1 MQIKVYDD
9 KGKLILTQEL
19 PTDNRKLKVGRR
31 SDCDIRLPGDNS
43 ISRHH
48 ANLFCWNSAVYIEGA
63 GPTNYIEVNHV
74 PIQATTEV
82 KLADTIQIG
91 PFSLVVSE
99 DVQPVAPPPV
109 NPRESAASKQN
120 APDRNVPVKGNDL
133 LAYAENKFREEF
145 GDFSILYN
153 EKTMKL
159 IENIHE
165 DFLRRMNW
173 TTKSTQQMNDRGERQ
188 KAEQILDSVLNERG
202 HEIPQNLSRQMLRQT
217 MVDQIFGY
225 GPLSRLLDSADI
237 TEIMINGPSRIFVEY
252 AVGKASVCFLTEARF
267 FNDQQLS
274 SIIQRIVEPL
284 GRHVDT
290 SSPMVDARLSDGSRV
305 NVIIP
310 PLAIHGAAMTIR
322 KFFKQKRT
330 TEDLIKL
337 GSMTKEMALFLEEAV
352 IARRNIVVAGGTGSG
367 KTTLLNILSQ
377 FIPERERV
385 ITVEDSAE
393 LQLDHQNLVT
403 LEARPANNNGAGRVT
418 IRDLVINTLRMR
430 PDRIIVGECRG
441 PEAFDMLQAMNTGHD
456 GSMTT
461 AHANSPHDVLTRLE
475 NMVMMAGFEL
485 PSKAIREQI
494 ASGVNLIVQQTRMA
508 DGSRKVT
515 KITELTG
522 CEDGMILMQDIFVF
536 NQTGYNREKREVE
549 GFFTATGNIPT
560 FITDRRE
567 SGILTLDMSVFVP
580 QN

>member
-1 MQIKVYDD
+1 MKVAD
-9 KGKLILTQEL
+9 K
-19 PTDNRKLKVGRR
+19 
-31 SDCDIRLPGDNS
+31 
-43 ISRHH
+43 
-48 ANLFCWNSAVYIEGA
+48 
-63 GPTNYIEVNHV
+63 
-74 PIQATTEV
+74 
-82 KLADTIQIG
+82 IQIG
-91 PFSLVVSE
+91 PFSLVVAE
-99 DVQPVAPPPV
+99 DVEAVAPPPAK
-109 NPRESAASKQN
+109 NRESAAVHQKQN
-120 APDRNVPVKGNDL
+120 APVRNVPVKGNDI

-153 EKTMKL
+153 EKTIRL

-165 DFLRRMNW
+165 DVLRRMNW
-173 TTKSTQQMNDRGERQ
+173 TTKSTQQMNDRVERQ

-217 MVDQIFGY
+217 MMDQIFGY
-225 GPLSRLLDSADI
+225 GPLSRLLASSDI

-267 FNDQQLS
+267 FNDQQLN
-274 SIIQRIVEPL
+274 SIIQKIVEPL

-310 PLAIHGAAMTIR
+310 PLAIHGASVTIR

-337 GSMTKEMALFLEEAV
+337 GSMTEEMSKFLKEAV

-393 LQLDHQNLVT
+393 LQLDHQNLVN

-475 NMVMMAGFEL
+475 NMVLMAGFEL

-494 ASGVNLIVQQTRMA
+494 ASGVHLIVQQTRMA
-508 DGSRKVT
+508 DGSRKIT
-515 KITELTG
+515 KITEITG
-522 CEDGMILMQDIFVF
+522 CEDGVILMQDIFVF

-549 GFFTATGNIPT
+549 GSFTATGNIPT
-560 FITDRRE
+560 FITERRE
-567 SGILTLDMSVFVP
+567 SGALTLDMSVFVP
-580 QN
+580 KI